1 MKARRPQLRAGPARG
16 SERARLVSVLGD
28 GLRARA
34 RLQVPQLHAR
44 VAGAGRKRA
53 AVWMARH
60 AQHPRLVTCT
70 GCTPRVFAA
79 HSRVHACS
87 PAIPRHATLSMLPAA
102 RGWHVAGA
110 RPRSQ
115 CVSDSPPH
123 AAAPPEGHVTVFSCA
138 RRGPGGQRCRAAPA
152 REQARAAAGRAG
164 PAPEKASTSEAC
176 SMSYRLECMSSHAV
190 SMNLESAP
198 GAARQRRR
206 AGGGLRHRAQGAMS
220 GWAPR
225 AWREGQVPH
234 GVVVAAQR
242 VQQLAGGHV
251 EDGHRAVHRAARQPL
266 PVRAV
271 RHAQHKLL
279 LFQLLLGLAAPPQPA
294 RWPGAQALSGR
305 ERGSSSLLMAGRT
318 RAQRAPRAARAAP

>member
-1 MKARRPQLRAGPARG
+1 MHAVPRRPGTRHSPCSLPRVAGMLREPGPALSASATRHLMRPHPQRVMSRCSPVHAGDRALRAALPRSA
-16 SERARLVSVLGD
+16 
-28 GLRARA
+28 RARA
-34 RLQVPQLHAR
+34 
-44 VAGAGRKRA
+44 G
-53 AVWMARH
+53 
-60 AQHPRLVTCT
+60 
-70 GCTPRVFAA
+70 
-79 HSRVHACS
+79 
-87 PAIPRHATLSMLPAA
+87 
-102 RGWHVAGA
+102 
-110 RPRSQ
+110 
-115 CVSDSPPH
+115 
-123 AAAPPEGHVTVFSCA
+123 
-138 RRGPGGQRCRAAPA
+138 
-152 REQARAAAGRAG
+152 ARAAAGRAG

-234 GVVVAAQR
+234 GVVMAAQR
-242 VQQLAGGHV
+242 EQQLAGGHV
-251 EDGHRAVHRAARQPL
+251 EDGYRAVHRAARQPL
-266 PVRAV
+266 PVGAV

-305 ERGSSSLLMAGRT
+305 ERGSSSLLTAGRT